1 MKLRPVL
8 PLFALVSL
16 AGCGGGARTTVV
28 GRFRPDPPAGIALV
42 EGRDC
47 SFHLAGMRWR
57 DLSVREAAR
66 HALDGTGATEL
77 ADMSY
82 EVVPSAPFEVCM
94 VVEGTPVVAM
104 SDAHAL
110 ATPELTRD

>member
-1 MKLRPVL
+1 MNLRSIA
-8 PLFALVSL
+8 PLFALASL
-16 AGCGGGARTTVV
+16 AGCGGGARTIVV
-28 GRFRPDPPAGIALV
+28 GRFRPDPPAGVALV

-104 SDAHAL
+104 SDARAL
-110 ATPELTRD
+110 STPTLE